1 MPYYFAILTLT
12 SSLRIFFA
20 KVVFFTLLGFLR
32 ENLSVLFLL
41 LASTIQYSA
50 CTILEFSLSLFKP
63 GFWLPAKF
71 SYFFGLQ

>member
-1 MPYYFAILTLT
+1 MPCYFAILTLT
-12 SSLRIFFA
+12 LSLRIFFA

-50 CTILEFSLSLFKP
+50 CTILEFSLSHL
-63 GFWLPAKF
+63 
-71 SYFFGLQ
+71 